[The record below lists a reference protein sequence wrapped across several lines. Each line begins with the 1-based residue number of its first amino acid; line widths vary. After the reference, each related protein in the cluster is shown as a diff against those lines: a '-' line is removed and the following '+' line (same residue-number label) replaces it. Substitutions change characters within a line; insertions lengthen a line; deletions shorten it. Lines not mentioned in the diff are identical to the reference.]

1 MATELPFPIPLPDGV
16 DPKKPQALPVP
27 GSKKPGG
34 SHAYRNA
41 IFTLPEPVD
50 PRYPKTLY
58 DAFDLGLKAVPKN
71 RFLGKREWNGQDWAK
86 ELTWESYEQVD
97 AHRTRVGSGLLKL
110 KEQFSDTPERWN
122 VGIWSINRP
131 EWQWVNIACASYSMT
146 TTVLYST
153 LGPDVVE
160 YIINHAECPVVF
172 VGSVHVPAI
181 LSLIKKL
188 PTLKAIVSLDS
199 WSSITATGTRPGAT
213 SSSAL
218 KAWGDSVG
226 VQVLDIV
233 ELEAL
238 GVANPRPHTPPAPSD
253 CACLCYTSGTTG
265 NPKGV
270 MTLHSSVAG
279 VAIGSCHGN
288 KLYPDSVHI
297 SYLPLAHIYEYFCEV
312 VAMSCGAAIGYSC
325 GDNLRLLEDFQIVK
339 PSFVVSVPR
348 VLNRIYQAIKAQTLD
363 APGVKGALA
372 RKAFAAKLENLRTT
386 GSKTHALWDRI
397 LFNKVKALMG
407 GNVEFI
413 GTGSAPISPEVLDF
427 LRVAFCCDV
436 VEGYGMSENSGCATR
451 CLLTDAWSAGTVGP
465 PIAGVEIKV
474 IDVPDMG
481 YTAEDKPFPRGEI
494 CTRGAHLMGGYY
506 KEPEKTRET
515 MTDDGWLRTG
525 DIGLIDDLGRL
536 KIIDRVK
543 NLVKLSQGEYVA
555 VEKIENVYAL
565 SPLLAQLYVHGDS
578 LRDHLVGICVADPV
592 QFAPLCSRVLGRE
605 IAATDAAAL
614 NTAASD
620 PKVINA
626 FARQLAPY
634 GKKARLNSYEQLQDN
649 IFITVDVFPPEAMT
663 PTMKAKRNIVAKI
676 YGNKITELYKAAE
689 GQVRNKL

>member
-1 MATELPFPIPLPDGV
+1 MTTELPLPVLLPAGV

-27 GSKKPGG
+27 GSKKAGG

-41 IFTLPEPVD
+41 IFTGANPTD
-50 PRYPKTLY
+50 PRYPKTAY
-58 DAFDLGLKAVPKN
+58 DCFELGLKAVPKN
-71 RFLGKREWNGQDWAK
+71 LCLGKREWNGQDWAK
-86 ELTWESYEQVD
+86 ELTWQTYEEVGV
-97 AHRTRVGSGLLKL
+97 HRSQVGSGLLKL
-110 KEQFSDTPERWN
+110 KEQFANTPERWN

-131 EWQWVNIACASYSMT
+131 EWQWVNLACASYSMT

-172 VGSVHVPAI
+172 AGSAQIPEL
-181 LSLIKKL
+181 LSLVDKL
-188 PTLKAIVSLDS
+188 PTLKAVVSLDS
-199 WSSITATGTRPGAT
+199 WTSITPHGARPGAT
-213 SSSAL
+213 GASSL
-218 KAWGDSVG
+218 KAWGQSVG

-238 GVANPRPHTPPAPSD
+238 GIANPKPHTPPAPSD

-270 MTLHSSVAG
+270 MTLHSSIAG
-279 VAIGSCHGN
+279 VVIGSCHGN
-288 KLYPDSVHI
+288 TLYPSSVQI
-297 SYLPLAHIYEYFCEV
+297 SYLPLAHVYQYFVEYISM
-312 VAMSCGAAIGYSC
+312 ACGAATGYSC
-325 GDNLRLLEDFQIVK
+325 GDNLRLLEDFQVIK

-363 APGVKGALA
+363 APGVKGAIA

-386 GSKTHALWDRI
+386 GTKTHALWDRI
-397 LFNKVKALMG
+397 LFNKVKALLG

-427 LRVAFCCDV
+427 LRVAFACDV

-451 CLLTDAWSAGTVGP
+451 CLLNDAWSNGTVGP
-465 PIAGVEIKV
+465 PIVGVEIKV

-481 YTAEDKPFPRGEI
+481 YTSEDKPYPRGEI

-506 KEPEKTRET
+506 KDTEKTKET
-515 MTDDGWLRTG
+515 MTEDGWLRTG

-555 VEKIENVYAL
+555 IENVYAL
-565 SPLLAQLYVHGDS
+565 SPLLAQIYVHGDS

-592 QFAPLCSRVLGRE
+592 QFAPLVSRVLGRDV
-605 IAATDAAAL
+605 ASTDAASL
-614 NTAASD
+614 NEAASD
-620 PKVINA
+620 PKVIDA
-626 FARQLAPY
+626 FSRQLAPY

-649 IFITVDVFPPEAMT
+649 IYITVDVFPPDAMT
-663 PTMKAKRNIVAKI
+663 PTMKAKRNVVSKLFS
-676 YGNKITELYKAAE
+676 NKIAELYQAAE